1 MIRRFPV
8 KYLALVPM
16 LALGIVGTAHAEQDN
31 TTQIRVVEDKM
42 AAKEDMGD
50 PTRVICRKEK
60 NTGSRLGSKRIC
72 ATAAEWSAQKQ
83 QSRQAVERSQ
93 SQRITE

>member
-1 MIRRFPV
+1 MNYIV
-8 KYLALVPM
+8 LAPI
-16 LALGIVGTAHAEQDN
+16 LAFGIMGTAQAEQDD
-31 TTQIRVVEDKM
+31 TTKVRIVEDKM
-42 AAKEDMGD
+42 ANKEDMGD

-83 QSRQAVERSQ
+83 QSRQAIERSQ
-93 SQRITE
+93 SQRVTE